1 MENEDESNYLKYTL
15 KKEFFISRDE
25 FYKNLLSKC
34 TKSEHRNMCLLNRVY
49 QGNDFINK
57 IKNEKIINKYYES
70 TLLKLQNGPNIK
82 TLENGLFVYGGKLL
96 LYCVKDEKK
105 EDEYISDINNIK
117 CIKHEEYDKSISN
130 LNKENS
136 QNKDTKIFRSDS
148 KYLKDMMTGL
158 KNRALVLES
167 FVNFYFRQF
176 KILPLPNLIMNLD
189 YISNDKNKP
198 DNLIN

>member
-1 MENEDESNYLKYTL
+1 M
-15 KKEFFISRDE
+15 
-25 FYKNLLSKC
+25 
-34 TKSEHRNMCLLNRVY
+34 
-49 QGNDFINK
+49 
-57 IKNEKIINKYYES
+57 
-70 TLLKLQNGPNIK
+70 
-82 TLENGLFVYGGKLL
+82 
-96 LYCVKDEKK
+96 KDEKK

-136 QNKDTKIFRSDS
+136 QNKDTKTFKSDS
-148 KYLKDMMTGL
+148 KYVKEMMTRL

-167 FVNFYFRQF
+167 LVNFYFMQF

-198 DNLIN
+198 DNLINLFFEWDGCYLYEGKKYIFFATDFILPFSKEMKYKINKYKSSVSNIK